1 MLSDL
6 ATHYL
11 IADPIAVVDYFSLST
26 RREFVHQT
34 VLFCLPES
42 DCAQPDSDSSSE
54 GVTDSVATCCLQ
66 GGENSS
72 VGVGSNSR
80 GASTEILGG
89 SGDLLSG
96 PGDEEEGVAPL
107 NAGGDEVVD
116 GLTPIQHSKVVM
128 RQKRRNSDR
137 PWSVSSLSQ
146 LQKAVN
152 RSSVTIG
159 GSEASGSNNQ
169 LFANFSISESALN
182 TLSPGRTAT
191 PKAHIK
197 SSESRS
203 SLKRRKY
210 RMKRRSFV
218 SFLRIFY
225 FTLIL
230 M

>member
-1 MLSDL
+1 M
-6 ATHYL
+6 
-11 IADPIAVVDYFSLST
+11 
-26 RREFVHQT
+26 
-34 VLFCLPES
+34 
-42 DCAQPDSDSSSE
+42 
-54 GVTDSVATCCLQ
+54 ATCLL
-66 GGENSS
+66 GGGNSS

-89 SGDLLSG
+89 SGDLLAS
-96 PGDEEEGVAPL
+96 PEGDGEHSTPL
-107 NAGGDEVVD
+107 NGGDSEVVD

-152 RSSVTIG
+152 RTNATIG

-169 LFANFSISESALN
+169 LFANFSISESALH
-182 TLSPGRTAT
+182 TLSPSGTGT
-191 PKAHIK
+191 GSKPHNKN
-197 SSESRS
+197 SESRS

-218 SFLRIFY
+218 S
-225 FTLIL
+225 
-230 M
+230 